1 MTQLLEKAFSEASM
15 LPELQQN
22 ILARWIIDELLAEKK
37 WDLLFSETED
47 ELAALADEALSEYEQ
62 GKTQIMNLDDL

>member
-47 ELAALADEALSEYEQ
+47 ELSALADEALSEYEQ
-62 GKTQIMNLDDL
+62 GKTQILNLDNL

>member
-47 ELAALADEALSEYEQ
+47 VLAELADEALREHEQ
-62 GKTQIMNLDDL
+62 GKTQIMNLDEL

>member
-15 LPELQQN
+15 LSELQQN

-37 WDLLFSETED
+37 WDILFSETED
-47 ELAALADEALSEYEQ
+47 ELAELADEALREHER
-62 GKTQIMNLDDL
+62 GKTQIMNLDEL